1 MSLFEVIG
9 RSIPGYLLAD
19 PQGAEL
25 IAIPCEPGNGVI
37 KRGTV
42 VYRKSN
48 GMYAAAANAQVT
60 ATNML
65 AVIDET
71 VDTDA
76 NANVAE
82 NARAYR
88 AGRLIYGK
96 VTLASDA
103 ALSAANMVVLRGQ
116 NIVFDQ
122 MDATA
127 PEVGNGKAVITYKAN
142 GGTGDD
148 VVVKT
153 DLGGNY
159 AIAANAFTAPASKS
173 FKKWNTKADGSGT
186 DYAAAANYTANED
199 LTLFAIW
206 G

>member
-60 ATNML
+60 
-65 AVIDET
+65 
-71 VDTDA
+71 
-76 NANVAE
+76 E